1 MEHSTYIVD
10 SFLCQSLWLP
20 VSEHDLC
27 PLQGGTI
34 IGSARCQAFR
44 SREGRLKAACNLVR
58 LGITNLCVIGGDGS
72 LTGANLFRKE
82 WNGLLEELAKNGMFR
97 FCFHLSRSYLLHVFP
112 TVAFQELAKRKQ
124 K

>member
-1 MEHSTYIVD
+1 M
-10 SFLCQSLWLP
+10 
-20 VSEHDLC
+20 LC
-27 PLQGGTI
+27 PFQGGTI

-82 WNGLLEELAKNGMFR
+82 WNGLLEELAKNGMFLFPFPKLVLFSEKPSSGFPVGV
-97 FCFHLSRSYLLHVFP
+97 FCFFLFLKVW
-112 TVAFQELAKRKQ
+112 E
-124 K
+124 